1 MSRFYKYFNTDS
13 LKGRLRYFILNLL
26 LFVILAVTI
35 FLIFITKSQLNK
47 TYNDELNAIV
57 KLQAQSVEKW
67 INERELDIKFLAS
80 QTTLNHKEIKLFFEE
95 FILHQSEFYSISYV
109 SLDGNSLVESTYDK
123 KHNFGNELFFLD
135 ALDGMDTIS
144 KVRIAQDGKMPI
156 IYFSSPVFDEYD
168 TVIAVVIGAVRLSSI
183 QNLVEDFRFSKTGET
198 FIVNKQNQLLTK
210 RKYENT
216 EILKEIKQSY
226 KNNGFYTNY
235 SKDEVLG
242 VTTEAL
248 FERWTIVAQ
257 ISTVEMY
264 KVFKRFIVYISLFV
278 AILLIVIIPVILLF
292 SNKIVGP
299 LRFLLEGSKTI
310 EDGNYGH
317 EINSK
322 SINHS
327 TVEIRELTHSFNSM
341 SQKLNCVIGELQI
354 SSTIDIL
361 SQLYNRRELMRLS
374 SIQYE
379 KAKKE
384 NRTFAFLMIDIDF
397 FKKIN
402 DNYGHRAGDIAI
414 SMVSNTI
421 KTSISSKDIAG
432 RYGGEEF
439 LVLITNTDLSQCE
452 QVAQRIRKN
461 VENLQIQCDE
471 VTFSCTCSIGLFYK
485 DTIDFALSIEETIE
499 LSDQALYK
507 AKEGGRNKV
516 EIIIG

>member
-1 MSRFYKYFNTDS
+1 
-13 LKGRLRYFILNLL
+13 
-26 LFVILAVTI
+26 
-35 FLIFITKSQLNK
+35 
-47 TYNDELNAIV
+47 
-57 KLQAQSVEKW
+57 
-67 INERELDIKFLAS
+67 
-80 QTTLNHKEIKLFFEE
+80 
-95 FILHQSEFYSISYV
+95 
-109 SLDGNSLVESTYDK
+109 
-123 KHNFGNELFFLD
+123 
-135 ALDGMDTIS
+135 
-144 KVRIAQDGKMPI
+144 
-156 IYFSSPVFDEYD
+156 
-168 TVIAVVIGAVRLSSI
+168 
-183 QNLVEDFRFSKTGET
+183 
-198 FIVNKQNQLLTK
+198 
-210 RKYENT
+210 
-216 EILKEIKQSY
+216 
-226 KNNGFYTNY
+226 
-235 SKDEVLG
+235 
-242 VTTEAL
+242 
-248 FERWTIVAQ
+248 
-257 ISTVEMY
+257 
-264 KVFKRFIVYISLFV
+264 
-278 AILLIVIIPVILLF
+278 VILLF

-322 SINHS
+322 SISHS

-421 KTSISSKDIAG
+421 KTSLGSNDIAG

-439 LVLITNTDLSQCE
+439 LVLITNTDLSQSE

-461 VENLQIQCDE
+461 VESLKIQCDE
-471 VTFSCTCSIGLFYK
+471 LTFSCTCSIGLFYK
-485 DTIDFALSIEETIE
+485 DTIDFALSLEETIE